1 MNPQRIITNS
11 AVPLSSTALMEHAY
25 VLVCHTMI
33 IGLLAT
39 MKANVMFKVMD
50 FLSQAP

>member
-11 AVPLSSTALMEHAY
+11 AVPLSSATLMDHAY
-25 VLVCHTMI
+25 VFVCHTMI

-39 MKANVMFKVMD
+39 MKANMMMD
-50 FLSQAP
+50 SLSQAP